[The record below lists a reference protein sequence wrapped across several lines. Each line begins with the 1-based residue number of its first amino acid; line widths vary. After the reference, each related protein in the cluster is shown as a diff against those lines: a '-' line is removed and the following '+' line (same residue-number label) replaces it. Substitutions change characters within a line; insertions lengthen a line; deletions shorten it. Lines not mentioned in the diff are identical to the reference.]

1 MVSAPST
8 ASRAARTTAW
18 TAAVTGV
25 LGVLFALL
33 TPLMPVKQTT
43 ADLYWPQNNAFESV
57 TAPLVSYVPD
67 DIAVQIPC
75 TAAAALPGG
84 IGTLVATGPAGS
96 SDTLR
101 RGLSIAVVGTP
112 GAPAEQRRLEV
123 VVRNTPLLSVPV
135 SELAKPGCREIVF
148 TGESARVNAEVVGLR
163 DADGAPLVG
172 GKDNGFD
179 YRPQLVGAFTDL
191 RGSVTAD
198 TGIRFHAALDTRYTT
213 TPSILRWITVVL
225 AVGLILASL
234 VTLHRLDVAADG
246 RRHRR
251 VLPEGWWRPTKLD
264 STVIAVLVAWHF
276 VGANTSDDGYILTMA
291 RTASEAGYTANY
303 YRWYGA
309 PETPF
314 GWYYQAFAWLGH
326 FSTASPW
333 VRLPALICG
342 IATWLII
349 SREVVPRLGRAA
361 RSSLALWAAGGVFL
375 IYWMA
380 FNNGL
385 RPEPVIALGA
395 LLTWCSVERAI
406 ATGRVLPFA
415 AAAIVAGWTVAAG
428 PTGIMTVAAL
438 LAGVRPVGR
447 RILHRARTGPVGFR
461 LGLIANAAPVI
472 AGAVLLVPIIFSKL
486 TYSAFVAK
494 TLMQSSVG
502 TVVDTKKWYNE
513 IDRYSALF
521 TFTADG
527 GVARRFA
534 VLITLLCLL
543 LAGAALLRKG
553 HVPGTS
559 LGPGRRVVAVTFGGL
574 LLLMFTPTKW
584 THQFGAFAGL
594 AGALAALT
602 AVAIAPVAMRTARN
616 RALTAASVFFVLGL
630 SFSGPNGWWY
640 ASNYGVPWG
649 ESTVLA
655 LGTVFFVAAVLSV
668 FAAGWLHFN
677 EPQTAPVPAF
687 VTRIVAFFG
696 RQSPLTWA
704 SGLVVVLCVGTLTAT
719 TVITQFSSY
728 SVGKGNLRALAGDE
742 CNMADFVLTEPDAT
756 GGLLTP
762 VGGDIRNGL
771 AGPGT
776 VGVTPD
782 GVPPVI
788 NATTSSATDD
798 SSTSLDAMVRLPQD
812 TTSGRTETAGIN
824 GSHMKLPYGLDP
836 ARTPVLGSYSAE
848 QQDRAKIVSQWY
860 PLPAADEA
868 RSLLTMSAAGRFTD
882 DELYL
887 EYTTESPT
895 SPAPKVA
902 GKKAFIDIGPKP
914 AWRNLRLPRA
924 DLPDDVTAVRVIA
937 VDDDLA
943 IDHWLAVTPPR
954 MSTLMTAQQLI
965 GSTDPVLVD
974 WTSGLTFNCQRPFLH
989 RNGVA
994 EVPLWR
1000 ITPDQNL
1007 APVTSEWEGTL
1018 GGGPVGW
1025 TQMLLRQEK
1034 VPAYLKGDLG
1044 QDFGEVMRLT
1054 PYVPA
1059 RQADLTLGSRTVWGT
1074 HVEAPIRKDKSDS

>member
-1 MVSAPST
+1 MPEPSAS
-8 ASRAARTTAW
+8 ARAARTTAR
-18 TAAVTGV
+18 TAAITGA

-33 TPLMPVKQTT
+33 TPFMPVQQTT
-43 ADLYWPQNNAFESV
+43 AALTWPQSGSLDPVA
-57 TAPLVSYVPD
+57 APLVSYVPD
-67 DIAVQIPC
+67 RVSVSVPCAAV
-75 TAAAALPGG
+75 AELPGG
-84 IGTLVATGPAGS
+84 TGTLVATGPVDS
-96 SDTLR
+96 PDTLR
-101 RGLSIAVVGTP
+101 RGLSIAVNTLP
-112 GAPAEQRRLEV
+112 DQRRMLEV
-123 VVRNTPLLSVPV
+123 VVRNTPLLTVDV
-135 SELAKPGCREIVF
+135 AALAAPSCGAIVF
-148 TGESARVNAEVVGLR
+148 TGDSKTVKAEVTGITGP
-163 DADGAPLVG
+163 DGQSIRG

-179 YRPQLVGAFTDL
+179 YRPQMVGVFTSL
-191 RGSVTAD
+191 HGTVAD
-198 TGIRFHAALDTRYTT
+198 ATRIQFHADIDTRYSTV
-213 TPSILRWITVVL
+213 PAPARWVVIVL
-225 AVGLILASL
+225 AVVLILASL
-234 VTLHRLDVAADG
+234 VALHRLDVAADG

-251 VLPEGWWRPTKLD
+251 VLPDGWWRPTRID
-264 STVIAVLVAWHF
+264 STVIALLVTWH
-276 VGANTSDDGYILTMA
+276 VIGANTSDDGYILTMA

-314 GWYYQAFAWLGH
+314 GWYYQAFAWLAH

-361 RSSLALWAAGGVFL
+361 RSRFALWAAGGVFL
-375 IYWMA
+375 VYWFA

-447 RILHRARTGPVGFR
+447 RILARARSSGLDRR
-461 LGLIANAAPVI
+461 LVVTAYVAPVL
-472 AGAVLLVPIIFSKL
+472 AGGVLLVPIIFSKL
-486 TYSAFVAK
+486 TASAFVAK
-494 TLMQSSVG
+494 TLMQSDVG

-534 VLITLLCLL
+534 VLVTVLCLL
-543 LAGAALLRKG
+543 LAGAVLLRKG
-553 HVPGTS
+553 RIPGAS
-559 LGPGRRVVAVTFGGL
+559 LGPGRRLLAVTFGGL

-602 AVAIAPVAMRTARN
+602 AIAVAPAAMRSPRN
-616 RALTAASVFFVLGL
+616 RALTAAAVFLVLGL

-655 LGTVFFVAAVLSV
+655 LGGIFFAACGASVL
-668 FAAGWLHFN
+668 AAGWIHFH
-677 EPQTAPVPAF
+677 EPQPAPVPGPLRRVIGA
-687 VTRIVAFFG
+687 AG

-704 SGLVVVLCVGTLTAT
+704 AGAVVVLCIGSMVAT
-719 TVITQFSSY
+719 TTLTQFSSF
-728 SVGKGNLRALAGDE
+728 SNGKANLQTLAGKE
-742 CNMADFVLTEPDAT
+742 CNLADFVLTEPDPT
-756 GGLLTP
+756 SGLLLPLDGNTR
-762 VGGDIRNGL
+762 DGL

-776 VGVTPD
+776 TGVSPD
-782 GVPPVI
+782 GVPTII
-788 NATTSSATDD
+788 NATTSSNTDD
-798 SSTSLDAMVRLPQD
+798 SSTSLDAMARLPQD
-812 TTSGRTETAGIN
+812 TTSGRTATAGIN
-824 GSHMKLPYGLDP
+824 GSHMRLPYGLDP
-836 ARTPVLGSYSAE
+836 AQTPVLGSYSQEA
-848 QQDRAKIVSQWY
+848 QSPAKIVSKWY
-860 PLPAADEA
+860 PLPAAAADQ
-868 RSLLTMSAAGRFTD
+868 SLITLSAAGRFTD

-887 EYTTESPT
+887 EYTTDRTAPG
-895 SPAPKVA
+895 ADPKVA
-902 GKKAFIDIGPKP
+902 GKKALIDIGPKP
-914 AWRNLRLPRA
+914 AWRNLRLPRT
-924 DLPDDVTAVRVIA
+924 DLPADVTAIRVVA

-954 MSTLMTAQQLI
+954 VSKLVTAQQLI
-965 GSTDPVLVD
+965 GSTEPVLLD
-974 WTSGLTFNCQRPFLH
+974 WTSGLAFPCQRPFTH

-994 EVPLWR
+994 EIPQWR

-1007 APVTSEWEGTL
+1007 SPVTTEWEGTL
-1018 GGGPVGW
+1018 GGGPLGW
-1025 TQMLLRQEK
+1025 TQMLLQQEK
-1034 VPAYLKGDLG
+1034 IPAYLRGDLG
-1044 QDFGEVMRLT
+1044 QDFGDVMRLV
-1054 PYVPA
+1054 PYSQA
-1059 RQADLTLGSRTVWGT
+1059 RAADLTLGTRTVWGT
-1074 HVEAPIRKDKSDS
+1074 HVEAPIRKDKTDS